1 VPEIRSGTILISGAS
16 SGIGEAC
23 VRDLDARGFRI
34 FAGVRRDEDAARL
47 RASASPLLTPV
58 RLDVTS
64 AGSIDKAL
72 ATVEQAVGRAGLT
85 GLVNNAGIAIPGVV
99 EFLSLD
105 RLREQ
110 LEVNLIGAV
119 ALTQAALPL
128 LRAGRG
134 RVVNMSS
141 IAGVVAAPFLS
152 PYAMSKHALEA
163 FSDSLRLELRPWGI
177 EVAVI
182 EPGTVDTRIW
192 EKGLRTADELMQTLP
207 EEAERLYGEQIRA
220 MRAVTE
226 REAAAAA
233 PATLV
238 AEAVRHAL
246 TARRPRTRYVVGRD
260 ARLAVRLRRWLPQR
274 LFDRLALRSLGLP
287 R

>member
-1 VPEIRSGTILISGAS
+1 MPEIRSGTILISGAS